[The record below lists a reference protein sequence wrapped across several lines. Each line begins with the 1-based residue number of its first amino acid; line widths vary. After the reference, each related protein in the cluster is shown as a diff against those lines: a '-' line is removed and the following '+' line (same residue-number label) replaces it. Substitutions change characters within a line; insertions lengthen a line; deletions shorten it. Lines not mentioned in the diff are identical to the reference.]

1 MMSENEPL
9 LFIIGSSH
17 EQANLEERETFSLK
31 EDQADELATD
41 LMLNQ
46 SIEECLILNTC
57 NRLEIYAVSNKTYSI
72 DELQQFICS
81 HPTLAGTSFP
91 KCNFTKTQTDA
102 IEHTFR
108 LSSGLASQMIGETEI
123 LGQMKQ
129 AYTKAKQSEQTGK
142 TLIRLFEKSFQAGK
156 LIRTQTDISRGQVSI
171 GTVALNLANRIFG
184 KLRDSRILLVGSG
197 EVSEKTAQAL
207 KTKGVTDI
215 TVSGRS
221 KDKTDLLAEKFGAS
235 SIHFENFKNQIQHFD
250 IVITST
256 SAPDLIINADT
267 IQKAIKNRPNRPLFL
282 IDLAVPRDIEE
293 STAKLENVYLYNLDA
308 LANIAN
314 ENIALRKSEI
324 AKAMQMIKAKAWNYW
339 LQAFRRSMFQKHQ

>member
-1 MMSENEPL
+1 MSEVLESLFVLGTSHHATPL
-9 LFIIGSSH
+9 EVRERFALT
-17 EQANLEERETFSLK
+17 EAQASDLQKQLHTLEGIR
-31 EDQADELATD
+31 
-41 LMLNQ
+41 
-46 SIEECLILNTC
+46 ECLVLNTC
-57 NRLEIYAVSNKTYSI
+57 NRLEIYCLADSI
-72 DELQQFICS
+72 ERAKEISSLICDKQNVPSELYQQFAYS
-81 HPTLAGTSFP
+81 HNNLEALQHLLEVSAGL
-91 KCNFTKTQTDA
+91 D
-102 IEHTFR
+102 
-108 LSSGLASQMIGETEI
+108 SQMVGETEI
-123 LGQMKQ
+123 LGQLKQ
-129 AYTKAKQSEQTGK
+129 AYVTAREAHCTGK
-142 TLIRLFEKSFQAGK
+142 VLNRLFEKSFQAAK
-156 LIRTQTDISRGQVSI
+156 VTRTQTGITRGKISI
-171 GTVALNLANRIFG
+171 GNVTVDLASRIFG
-184 KLRDSRILLVGSG
+184 KLGNSRVLLLGSG
-197 EVSEKTAQAL
+197 EVGEKTAQAL

-324 AKAMQMIKAKAWNYW
+324 AKAMQMIKAQAWNYW

>member
-1 MMSENEPL
+1 MSKNEPL

-31 EDQADELATD
+31 EKDVDLLAND
-41 LMLNQ
+41 LMNNQ
-46 SIEECLILNTC
+46 SIDECLVLNTC
-57 NRLEIYAVSNKTYSI
+57 NRLEIYAVSNQAHPI
-72 DELQQFICS
+72 NEIHQFICS
-81 HPTLAGTSFP
+81 HPILANTSFP
-91 KCNFTKTQTDA
+91 NSNFTKTQTDA
-102 IEHTFR
+102 IEHTFK

-129 AYTKAKQSEQTGK
+129 AYTKAKQAEHTRK

-184 KLRDSRILLVGSG
+184 KLEDSRILLLGSG
-197 EVSEKTAQAL
+197 DVSEKVAQAL

-221 KDKTDLLAEKFGAS
+221 KDKTDSLAGKFAAS
-235 SIHFENFKNQIQHFD
+235 SIHFENFKHQIQHFD
-250 IVITST
+250 IVISST
-256 SAPDLIINADT
+256 SAPDCIIDSAT
-267 IQKAIKNRPNRPLFL
+267 IKDATKNRPNRPLFL

-293 STAKLENVYLYNLDA
+293 RAAKLENVYLYNLDA

-324 AKAMQMIKAKAWNYW
+324 AKASQMIKAQAWNYW